1 MSDEWFDGL
10 TLRSWR
16 LCNFKSVR
24 EATVHLA
31 PLTVVVGGN
40 SAGKSTLLQSI
51 RVASQAAT
59 SDLSVFPL
67 NGEQIRPGT
76 FAETRFAGAA
86 PDDEIQ
92 FGGEFNLGP
101 SRIGSFESRSP
112 RYTHAQRP
120 RPRRR
125 REEDVQL
132 AWHLSLFGTPA
143 DQSAATNVHAVRVSA
158 SQGEELHSSLN
169 ARATSGQ
176 ASHSFGR
183 DQHYDGHVVGDDYDV
198 RVVDVS
204 ISGGFP
210 QELLHEVDL
219 ADDLFWTWQETH
231 QSLVRSSLHR
241 LSSAHE
247 REEPREVTDD
257 NILIERIVNDIREVV
272 GDSPK
277 AAATHTASRRLM
289 VRLRE
294 LIYAK
299 PIAVNWTPERLLN
312 VSQAVNAQLGWN
324 IRAARP
330 MPLPD
335 LMDDALDEV
344 RFFLANRVQHL
355 GPLRMDPQVVY
366 RSSPASQPGF
376 IGAKGEYSASVLQ
389 TSGRQ
394 LTTAPMPP
402 GTNPTTHRPR
412 PTLTQAVNAWA
423 AFLGIGDEFATT
435 DQGRLGLQLFVRQ
448 PDVDLDLDLTSVGT
462 GVSQLLP
469 VLVMCLHAPPG
480 SLLLIEQPELHL
492 NPAVQQKLADFL
504 LEVAGSGRQLIV
516 ETHSDYLVS
525 RLRRRAAEDKSEAT
539 KDLVRVVFAEREGG
553 VTTYHEVAPAL
564 DGSMAEWPAGFFE
577 EAAVDSYALLSAMLD
592 EHDQPRDRQQNQ
604 QGRDAATPAKR
615 AEGSRRRPPLARRR
629 PRRRD
634 GS

>member
-1 MSDEWFDGL
+1 MSDEWYEGL

-86 PDDEIQ
+86 DDDEIQ

-101 SRIGSFESRSP
+101 SRIAYLDPRTQPRS
-112 RYTHAQRP
+112 YAHRP

-143 DQSAATNVHAVRVSA
+143 DQSAATNVHAVRVNA
-158 SQGEELHSSLN
+158 SQGDEQHSSLE
-169 ARATSGQ
+169 ARATPGK

-183 DQHYDGHVVGDDYDV
+183 DQHYDGHVISSDYDV

-219 ADDLFWTWQETH
+219 ADDLFWTWQESH

-241 LSSAHE
+241 LSASHD
-247 REEPREVTDD
+247 REEPSEVTDD
-257 NILIERIVNDIREVV
+257 DMLVDRIVKDIREVV
-272 GDSPK
+272 GSTPET
-277 AAATHTASRRLM
+277 AATHTAARRLTA
-289 VRLRE
+289 RFRE
-294 LIYAK
+294 LIYTH

-312 VSQAVNAQLGWN
+312 VSQAVHAQLGWN

-394 LTTAPMPP
+394 FSTAPMPP
-402 GTNPTTHRPR
+402 GTRSSPQRSR

-423 AFLGIGDEFATT
+423 AYLGIGDEFATT

-504 LEVAGSGRQLIV
+504 VDVAASGRQLIV

-525 RLRRRAAEDKSEAT
+525 RLRRRAAEDKSGAI
-539 KDLVRVVFAEREGG
+539 KDLVRVVFAERDGG
-553 VTTYHEVAPAL
+553 VTTYHEVSPSP

-577 EAAVDSYALLSAMLD
+577 EAAVDSYALLSAMLE
-592 EHDQPRDRQQNQ
+592 EHDPQPDHNPGSTS
-604 QGRDAATPAKR
+604 GRPGTR
-615 AEGSRRRPPLARRR
+615 RRRPPVRRR
-629 PRRRD
+629 TPR
-634 GS
+634 GGES

>member
-1 MSDEWFDGL
+1 MSEEWFEGV

-16 LCNFKSVR
+16 LGNFKSVR
-24 EATVHLA
+24 DATVDLA

-59 SDLSVFPL
+59 SDLAVFPL

-76 FAETRFAGAA
+76 FAETRYAGAEDA
-86 PDDEIQ
+86 EGIEL
-92 FGGEFNLGP
+92 GGEFNLGP
-101 SRIGSFESRSP
+101 FRSGYFDRP
-112 RYTHAQRP
+112 AQRHSYAQRP

-125 REEDVQL
+125 REEDIRL
-132 AWHLSLFGTPA
+132 KWHLTLHGTPA
-143 DQSAATNVHAVRVSA
+143 DQSAATNVQAVEVTA
-158 SQGEELHSSLN
+158 SQGDEQHASL
-169 ARATSGQ
+169 AAHATQHGR
-176 ASHSFGR
+176 SHSFGR
-183 DQHYDGHVVGDDYDV
+183 DQHYDGRFTINDYDESV
-198 RVVDVS
+198 IDVS

-210 QELLHEVDL
+210 QELLREADL
-219 ADDLFWTWQETH
+219 GDDLFWTWHETH
-231 QSLVRSSLHR
+231 TSSVRSNLHR
-241 LSSAHE
+241 LPSSD
-247 REEPREVTDD
+247 RDEPLDLVDD
-257 NILIERIVNDIREVV
+257 EALIERIVSDIRKAV
-272 GDSPK
+272 GGDPQ
-277 AAATHTASRRLM
+277 AAASHIASRRIM
-289 VRLRE
+289 VGLRE
-294 LIYAK
+294 LIYTN
-299 PIAVNWTPERLLN
+299 PIAVNWTQDRLLK
-312 VSQAVNAQLGWN
+312 VSSAVRHRLGWD
-324 IRAARP
+324 IAAARP
-330 MPLPD
+330 IPLPD

-394 LTTAPMPP
+394 LTAAPMPSSSKLMTP
-402 GTNPTTHRPR
+402 VSGGT
-412 PTLTQAVNAWA
+412 TLLEAVDAWA
-423 AFLGIGDEFATT
+423 AYLGIGDAFATT

-492 NPAVQQKLADFL
+492 NPAVQQRLADFL
-504 LEVAGSGRQLIV
+504 LAIAASGRQLIV

-539 KDLVRVVFAEREGG
+539 KDLIRIVFAEREAG
-553 VTTYHEVAPAL
+553 VTTYHAVAPSS

-577 EAAVDSYALLSAMLD
+577 EAATDSYALLSAMLD
-592 EHDQPRDRQQNQ
+592 RQGAVGQP
-604 QGRDAATPAKR
+604 GPASNRK
-615 AEGSRRRPPLARRR
+615 RPPASKRRASGRKAR
-629 PRRRD
+629 
-634 GS
+634 